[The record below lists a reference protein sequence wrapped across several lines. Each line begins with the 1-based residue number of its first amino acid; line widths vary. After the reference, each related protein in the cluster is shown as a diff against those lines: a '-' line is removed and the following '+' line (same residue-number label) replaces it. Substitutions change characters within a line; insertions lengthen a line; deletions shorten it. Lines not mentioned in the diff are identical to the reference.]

1 METIMH
7 LAYRHY
13 YGTVNTVK
21 SDTGQQSVYIVP
33 KLRTYKTF
41 KNDFG
46 LENYVSFN
54 LSKAERS
61 HMAQLRS
68 GILPLRIET
77 GRYVGEPPNERLCTL
92 CTQQETENE
101 LHFVLDCP
109 FYNQYR
115 TEILGEQLL
124 SPALLNRDR
133 QYVFTY
139 LMSHKFRQL
148 SKFVVK
154 VFRIRSNL
162 FIDNLFIPGYK
173 L

>member
-1 METIMH
+1 MKTIMH

-77 GRYVGEPPNERLCTL
+77 GQYVGEIQTSDYVLFVPNKKLKMNYTL
-92 CTQQETENE
+92 C
-101 LHFVLDCP
+101 
-109 FYNQYR
+109 
-115 TEILGEQLL
+115 
-124 SPALLNRDR
+124 
-133 QYVFTY
+133 
-139 LMSHKFRQL
+139 
-148 SKFVVK
+148 
-154 VFRIRSNL
+154 
-162 FIDNLFIPGYK
+162 
-173 L
+173 